1 MAMDERHLLNELMK
15 AVVEEAHEFVVRP
28 HIPGLKKFAA
38 FAYIAERF
46 GYRYMGHAPG
56 GVALNNPYFLFL
68 RTPDARER
76 AALLTLSSEAS
87 NRKLLPGMRPGLGLT
102 PDKEARPQVQILYS
116 QMVVDAGGR
125 YNARVLS
132 NVLILPIVMAIFLIF
147 PGYTTKS
154 VSIAAGIWFAFF
166 LCYLVG
172 LGVTRRRRTKHL
184 ARLSA
189 AGVEWPPR
197 IDA

>member
-1 MAMDERHLLNELMK
+1 MDERHLLNELMK
-15 AVVEEAHEFVVRP
+15 AVAEEAHEFVVRP

-38 FAYIAERF
+38 FAYVAECF

-56 GVALNNPYFLFL
+56 GAALNNPYFLFL

-76 AALLTLSSEAS
+76 ATALLTLNREAS
-87 NRKLLPGMRPGLGLT
+87 TRKLLPGMQPGRGLT
-102 PDKEARPQVQILYS
+102 PVKGVRPQVQILHS

-132 NVLILPIVMAIFLIF
+132 NILILPTVMAIFLIF
-147 PGYTTKS
+147 PGYTAKS
-154 VSIAAGIWFAFF
+154 VSIAAGIWGAFF

-172 LGVTRRRRTKHL
+172 LGVTRRRKAKHL
-184 ARLSA
+184 ARLSV
-189 AGVEWPPR
+189 AGVDWPPR
-197 IDA
+197 VDV